1 MKLVEKWEVRL
12 EWQTGDVE
20 LLTAKNEQEA
30 ARLAEDYDDIS
41 GLESATACRVRHYL
55 FREKSALPSDILIG
69 ECADNGRER

>member
-1 MKLVEKWEVRL
+1 MNLVEKWEVRL
-12 EWQTGDVE
+12 EWQSGDVE

-30 ARLAEDYDDIS
+30 ARLAEDYDGIS

-69 ECADNGRER
+69 ESAE

>member
-12 EWQTGDVE
+12 EWQSGDVE

-30 ARLAEDYDDIS
+30 ARLAKDYDGIS
-41 GLESATACRVRHYL
+41 GLESATACRFRHYL

-69 ECADNGRER
+69 ESAE

>member
-1 MKLVEKWEVRL
+1 MNLVEKWEVRL
-12 EWQTGDVE
+12 EWQSGDVE

-30 ARLAEDYDDIS
+30 ARLAEDYDGVS

-69 ECADNGRER
+69 ECAD

>member
-30 ARLAEDYDDIS
+30 ARLAEDYDGIS

-69 ECADNGRER
+69 DSVDQRRKQ